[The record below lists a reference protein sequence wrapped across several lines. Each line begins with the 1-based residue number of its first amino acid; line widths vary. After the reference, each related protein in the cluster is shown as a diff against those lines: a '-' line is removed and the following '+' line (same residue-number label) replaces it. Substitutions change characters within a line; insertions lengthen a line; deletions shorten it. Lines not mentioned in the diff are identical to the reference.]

1 MLFPQGAIPLTGK
14 EPATPDQVA
23 QLVLFLV
30 SDNAAHITGT
40 ELWIDGG
47 QSLVLG

>member
-1 MLFPQGAIPLTGK
+1 LTNGQ
-14 EPATPDQVA
+14 PGTPDKVA

-30 SDNAAHITGT
+30 SDNASHITGS
-40 ELWIDGG
+40 EIWIDGA